1 MTNSAAKDN
10 NSSSHINNSNSVPS
24 VGDRAAGAVKPYPDV
39 TKNGSFH
46 NSSIIRVSVK
56 KCNQSNSN
64 NSNNTMD
71 TTGGSCHSSS
81 LPADQQPP
89 QQQPSLY
96 FEDFSYRIGEGCGEA
111 TALQQQQESNSNGR
125 AGTEI
130 YKSRTL
136 EDINLIYSTQTLVS
150 TRQEEGTLGHGFE
163 SGISHNDPDALQDH
177 CAIMYKIS
185 RGRKGSL
192 PLRQKKSTTTKYLKV
207 GN

>member
-24 VGDRAAGAVKPYPDV
+24 VCDRAAGAVKPHPDV

-64 NSNNTMD
+64 NTMD
-71 TTGGSCHSSS
+71 TTGGSCYSSS

-89 QQQPSLY
+89 QQPSLY

-150 TRQEEGTLGHGFE
+150 TRQEEGWP
-163 SGISHNDPDALQDH
+163 SGSNPASPTMFQMRCRIIVQ
-177 CAIMYKIS
+177 
-185 RGRKGSL
+185 
-192 PLRQKKSTTTKYLKV
+192 
-207 GN
+207 